1 MKGVIYVAY
10 GTGAI
15 REAAASIKSLRKV
28 HAWPVSVISDKR
40 IPGINHI
47 SRAKRSDAL
56 SPGRWAKTNLDLLS
70 PYEHTLFLD
79 ADTRIR
85 GKLDI
90 GFSLLKRGW
99 ELVMIPSVSQGEQAL
114 GHLSE
119 IDRLATRL
127 EVPEAL
133 QLNTGVM
140 WFRKTEAVKTFFASW
155 RDEWQ
160 RFKGKDQGALL
171 RALVNNPLALCLLGR
186 PYNGG
191 AIVQHRFG
199 ACKRA

>member
-1 MKGVIYVAY
+1 MAANSKGVIYVAY
-10 GTGAI
+10 GQSAI
-15 REAAASIKSLRKV
+15 REAKASIESLRKV
-28 HAWPVSVISDKR
+28 HSWPISVVGDQC

-47 SRAKRSDAL
+47 NRAKRHDAL

-70 PYEHTLFLD
+70 PYEPTLFLD
-79 ADTRIR
+79 ADTRIH

-90 GFSLLKRGW
+90 GFDLLGRGW
-99 ELVMIPSVSQGEQAL
+99 ELVMIPSVSQGEQSL
-114 GHLSE
+114 HHLSE

-140 WFRKTEAVKTFFASW
+140 WFRKTKSVRKFFACW

-160 RFKGKDQGALL
+160 RFRDKDQGALL
-171 RALVNNPLALCLLGR
+171 RAL
-186 PYNGG
+186 
-191 AIVQHRFG
+191 
-199 ACKRA
+199 